1 MAGKKKV
8 IVIGAGYGGLA
19 SAVLLAHKGFAVTL
33 IEKNAVPGGR
43 ARLWEEKGYRFDM
56 GPSWYLMPE
65 AFDRF
70 FDLIGKKRED
80 YLPLDRLDPYYR
92 VFFSKDEFV
101 DIGPDMKKTK
111 KTFAS
116 FEKGGDEKLVKY
128 LENCRIKYDTA
139 VGEFLYRDYSS
150 VLDFMN
156 PTLLLKGTKLS
167 VFESLDSLVSKYF
180 TDHRAKK
187 ILEYAMV
194 FLGNSPYNAPA
205 MYSMM
210 SHLDLDLGVF
220 FPRNGMWGI
229 VEALMELC
237 REYGVE
243 VKLGE
248 PVRSIEMHGKD
259 ARAVVTDK
267 GRYEAD
273 IVLANADYAHAETD
287 LLPDAACGLDEGY
300 WKKKTY
306 APSMFIMYL
315 GVKKRLKRLAHHTLY
330 FAADW
335 DHHFRQI
342 FDDPAWP
349 DQPSYY
355 VSVTSK
361 TQPDVAPKGCEN
373 VFVLVPV
380 ACNLD
385 DNDAQRA
392 AYADKMIAHLETLA
406 GENIR
411 DHIEVKRIFSG
422 RDFTADYNARYNTAL
437 GLSHTFDQTAVFRPP
452 RRSKKVKNLFYA
464 GHYTHPGVGVPM
476 VFIAAEL
483 AAKVIAGER

>member
-1 MAGKKKV
+1 MNRKA

-19 SAVLLAHKGFAVTL
+19 SAILLAKEGFRVTV

-43 ARLWEEKGYRFDM
+43 ARLWEEQGYRFDM

-70 FDLIGKKRED
+70 FALLGKKRDD
-80 YLPLDRLDPYYR
+80 YLPLERLDPYYR
-92 VFFSKDEFV
+92 VFFSRDEFV
-101 DIGPDMKKTK
+101 DITPDIEKTK
-111 KTFAS
+111 ATFAS

-128 LENCRIKYDTA
+128 LENCRVKYDTA

-150 VLDFMN
+150 VLDFLN
-156 PTLLLKGTKLS
+156 PTLVIKGARLS

-210 SHLDLDLGVF
+210 SHLDLNLGVF

-229 VEALMELC
+229 VEALLNLC
-237 REYGVE
+237 AEYGVE

-248 PVRSIEMHGKD
+248 EVRAIEIEKKL
-259 ARAVVTDK
+259 ARTVVTDK

-273 IVLANADYAHAETD
+273 IVLGNADYAHAETM
-287 LLPDAACGLDEGY
+287 LLSDPARSFEESY

-315 GVKKRLKRLAHHTLY
+315 GVKKRLEKLAHHTLY
-330 FAADW
+330 FAPEW
-335 DHHFRQI
+335 DHHFAQI
-342 FDDPAWP
+342 FDKPAWP
-349 DQPSYY
+349 DHPSYY

-361 TQPDVAPKGCEN
+361 SQPDVAPAGCEN

-385 DNDAQRA
+385 DGDAQRA
-392 AYADKMIAHLETLA
+392 LYADKMLTHLETLA

-411 DHIEVKRIFSG
+411 DHIAVKRIFSG
-422 RDFTADYNARYNTAL
+422 RDFAADYHARYGTAL
-437 GLSHTFDQTAVFRPP
+437 GLAHTFDQTAVFRPP

-483 AAKVIAGER
+483 AAKAITETR